1 MFNGGLR
8 KVWILRLAAIL
19 LLLAGCAD
27 LSVTASFDSY
37 AEAEETGYVE

>member
-8 KVWILRLAAIL
+8 KVWILGLAAK